1 VVKSVLSALLVVIHS
16 ILPLAAQQADVSLR
30 AKIPK
35 AWETQGIATLELPPP
50 IPGLRRIQASPD
62 QYYKLPVQPVW
73 KSYPVYRPDKEP
85 PGYLEW
91 LKQQEPVP
99 AFNPDELHTEAE
111 WIRVGEIMFDS
122 PLANNGR
129 IEQVRDPTWYVQT
142 GQPIAK
148 DGTVPFYR
156 YVVVKKGEVAVGRLA
171 CAMCH
176 TRVMADGTVIKG
188 AQGNF
193 PFDRAQALT
202 YRNFFTAVQ
211 AHRLEN
217 SLFSVPWL
225 QPDPAAALKEL
236 SVEDLALFPRRYPG
250 RDIGAHGN
258 CTLVAGA
265 GAGFDRREGP

>member
-202 YRNFFTAVQ
+202 YAISLPRCKPTAWRI
-211 AHRLEN
+211 ACSACLGSNRT
-217 SLFSVPWL
+217 
-225 QPDPAAALKEL
+225 QPQRSRSSPSKTWPLSTTISRPGHWRAREL
-236 SVEDLALFPRRYPG
+236 HFGRR
-250 RDIGAHGN
+250 
-258 CTLVAGA
+258 
-265 GAGFDRREGP
+265 RRCRI